1 MAIALT
7 ASHIRAPLARLA
19 ARAAHGRRR
28 RRSSSDSSS
37 RSCGRRIRG
46 AGKASTS
53 ITSSRRPWRAASR
66 SARPTCRGATPT
78 SSPFFYAIFGPHAWL
93 PVLAQVIANAAVP
106 LLLYRLVEP
115 MTGARTAALAASLAG
130 VFSFNTIYAS
140 TLASDAICT
149 VLFLAA
155 LVAFAR
161 GDRTDRVRDFIWSGL
176 LFGFVPQFRPNLILL
191 PGLIALAY
199 VLLKRRGAR
208 QIVQM
213 AAFLA
218 LVAVALAPWIAAEL
232 RADWPADADQHA
244 RRHPV
249 RGTGRCRSA
258 RISRVAPTTR
268 DRRSRRRR
276 SITRASPTIPSSCQR
291 SAARARRWTRRFR
304 SCTGPT
310 AIGTPRRLPAAV
322 VGPDAIRVEL
332 PGQPAPTAIY
342 YSLETTQPGDGHRPA
357 TTLRTPLDGDTN
369 PYVYFVSDDHLGD
382 LDRHDDLLDVFDLV
396 RLIRHV
402 AWQDPLPNAALLD
415 RNGDTA
421 ITVDDVRAAVVRL
434 LGDGATLDVVK
445 SDDVLRWDD
454 RRLVLTLADG
464 STLSVD
470 RARAARVT
478 DFDVRGTLASTLVF
492 SRRPWKA
499 HSTTRPEGVDSCLL
513 FADVRVNDVFYR
525 REVHEM
531 NRYLALASDNISR
544 EPMAFAR
551 ASLYRIGRLFVLR
564 GASDT
569 RTAHQF
575 AGSGLI
581 YSAGLT
587 LSIAYLLVFLA
598 GVAVAFARRSRIR
611 VLLLPIAY
619 VPITI
624 CFVLTNMRYTITVQP
639 LMFAFV
645 ALALVA
651 AFRLEADNRGR
662 AGAP

>member
-1 MAIALT
+1 MGLPSPFR
-7 ASHIRAPLARLA
+7 ASVLRWLDSPRAPLW
-19 ARAAHGRRR
+19 
-28 RRSSSDSSS
+28 
-37 RSCGRRIRG
+37 
-46 AGKASTS
+46 AS
-53 ITSSRRPWRAASR
+53 AASLVIGLVFAFVR
-66 SARPTCRGATPT
+66 APHPWGWEGIDQYHELAQALARGEPFGTTDVPWGYAYFVA
-78 SSPFFYAIFGPHAWL
+78 FFYAIFGPHAWL
-93 PVLAQVIANAAVP
+93 PVLAQVIANAAAP

-115 MTGARTAALAASLAG
+115 MTGARTAALAAALAG

-155 LVAFAR
+155 LVSFAR
-161 GDRTDRVRDFIWSGL
+161 GERTEGVRDFIWSGL
-176 LFGFVPQFRPNLILL
+176 LFGLVPQFRPNLILL

-208 QIVQM
+208 PIVQM

-218 LVAVALAPWIAAEL
+218 LVTVALTPWTL
-232 RADWPADADQHA
+232 RNYTLTGRLLPTSTHGGIQLWYGSLQVGPYLESRAYNPRSAYETASFDYTSLANDSIIVSA
-244 RRHPV
+244 V
-249 RGTGRCRSA
+249 RGPC
-258 RISRVAPTTR
+258 TTPDTTTSLMYWTDR
-268 DRRSRRRR
+268 DR
-276 SITRASPTIPSSCQR
+276 
-291 SAARARRWTRRFR
+291 
-304 SCTGPT
+304 
-310 AIGTPRRLPAAV
+310 TPRRLPAAID
-322 VGPDAIRVEL
+322 GPDVVRVEL

-342 YSLETTQPGDGHRPA
+342 YSLEATQPGNGNRPA
-357 TTLRTPLDGDTN
+357 TTLRTPLDGDIN

-396 RLIRHV
+396 RLMRHV
-402 AWQDPLPNAALLD
+402 AWQEPLPNAALLD
-415 RNGDTA
+415 RNGDAA
-421 ITVDDVRAAVVRL
+421 ITIDDLRATVVRL

-464 STLSVD
+464 SSLTVD
-470 RARAARVT
+470 RARAARIT

-513 FADVRVNDVFYR
+513 VADVRVNDVFYR

-581 YSAGLT
+581 YGAGLT

-651 AFRLEADNRGR
+651 AFRLEADNRT
-662 AGAP
+662 AGG